1 MVVNNDVGSLT
12 KEMILD
18 LWTSVGWKDRLN
30 NCLDQVFNV
39 FKNSTKVYLAWEEG
53 KLLGLISLLSDGYN
67 VCITFCC
74 VNGGTHSKGVG
85 TSLMNELLKDFPNH
99 RVFVHTRNACSFYK
113 KFGFKEEMHG
123 MQKVG

>member
-39 FKNSTKVYLAWEEG
+39 F
-53 KLLGLISLLSDGYN
+53 N
-67 VCITFCC
+67 VHITFCC